1 MTADTKCPES
11 GGDQVFCCAERQ
23 DRQYERLNKK
33 IERLDHRLTELEEQE
48 RS

>member
-11 GGDQVFCCAERQ
+11 GGDQVFTCAERQ
-23 DRQYERLNKK
+23 DRIYDRMNKK
-33 IERLDHRLTELEEQE
+33 IERLDHRLTELEERG

>member
-1 MTADTKCPES
+1 MTAAAKCPES
-11 GGDQVFCCAERQ
+11 GGDQVFCLAERQ
-23 DRQYERLNKK
+23 DRHYERLNKK

>member
-1 MTADTKCPES
+1 MTAAAKCPES
-11 GGDQVFCCAERQ
+11 SGDQVFCLAERQ

-33 IERLDHRLTELEEQE
+33 IERLDHRLTELETQE